1 MGDRTQRRAGGGT
14 GTPWR
19 GGLLRPPYRP
29 ECAPLQRAQPV
40 PRPTDPRVLPAPTSG
55 RLCVCGA
62 ARQGGGFPR
71 EDQESAAPRGAAAG
85 SGDQGAGRRTRAGR
99 QQCRR
104 GSEPP
109 SCGRCSRHR
118 VLSRVVPTANSL
130 GCLACAL
137 WGSGEVGDG
146 WLCPHCLGHPS
157 FGPQMLLLNTTQ
169 PVSRV
174 VPLNLSAR
182 LLHEGRIRVA
192 SLYSSPP

>member
-1 MGDRTQRRAGGGT
+1 MEWPCPHGDRTQRRAGGGT

-40 PRPTDPRVLPAPTSG
+40 PRPTDPRVLPAPNSG
-55 RLCVCGA
+55 CLCVCGA

-71 EDQESAAPRGAAAG
+71 EDQESAAPRGAATG
-85 SGDQGAGRRTRAGR
+85 SGDQGAGRRTRAV
-99 QQCRR
+99 
-104 GSEPP
+104 GSVDAAPSLPP
-109 SCGRCSRHR
+109 AADAPAPCSEQ
-118 VLSRVVPTANSL
+118 RVVPTANSL

-157 FGPQMLLLNTTQ
+157 SVLRCCSLTQ
-169 PVSRV
+169 
-174 VPLNLSAR
+174 
-182 LLHEGRIRVA
+182 H
-192 SLYSSPP
+192 SL